1 MTFARMLAH
10 VNRCYHKLS
19 AKVESMKHLFLAV
32 GLLAASGSALFAW
45 QAPTATQQTQD
56 ERKPDV
62 FLDNHRPLIQKKDK
76 APTSR
81 TVSGTVTDD
90 TGKPLEGALV
100 TLKEVKTNER
110 KTFFTKKD
118 GRYIFEDL
126 AFTEDYEVTAKWK
139 TLVSEA
145 RKLSQY
151 DHSAKVVRLL
161 QVGTPE
167 GYSAATAAE
176 VKKDEPKKN

>member
-1 MTFARMLAH
+1 MKLVFLLVAM
-10 VNRCYHKLS
+10 LS
-19 AKVESMKHLFLAV
+19 ACSAV
-32 GLLAASGSALFAW
+32 SA
-45 QAPTATQQTQD
+45 QTPSPSQD

-62 FLDNHRPLIQKKDK
+62 FLDNHRPLNQKKEK

-90 TGKPLEGALV
+90 TGQPLEGALV
-100 TLKEVKTNER
+100 TLLDVKSNER
-110 KTFFTKKD
+110 RTFFTKKD

-126 AFTEDYEVTAKWK
+126 AFTTDYEVVAKWK
-139 TLVSEA
+139 KLVSET

-151 DHSAKVVRLL
+151 DHTAKVVRLL

-167 GYSAATAAE
+167 GYAAPANAAA
-176 VKKDEPKKN
+176 VKKDDSK

>member
-1 MTFARMLAH
+1 MKLVFFAAAVLAF
-10 VNRCYHKLS
+10 CSSSL
-19 AKVESMKHLFLAV
+19 
-32 GLLAASGSALFAW
+32 
-45 QAPTATQQTQD
+45 TAQTPSPSQD

-62 FLDNHRPLIQKKDK
+62 FLDNHRPLNPKKEK

-90 TGKPLEGALV
+90 TGQPLEGALV
-100 TLKEVKTNER
+100 TLLDVKSNER
-110 KTFFTKKD
+110 RTFFTKKD

-126 AFTEDYEVTAKWK
+126 AFTSDYEVVAKWK
-139 TLVSEA
+139 KLVSET

-151 DHSAKVVRLL
+151 DHTAKVVRLL

-167 GYSAATAAE
+167 GYAAPANAAA
-176 VKKDEPKKN
+176 VKKDDSKKN

>member
-1 MTFARMLAH
+1 M
-10 VNRCYHKLS
+10 KLVFV
-19 AKVESMKHLFLAV
+19 ATAV
-32 GLLAASGSALFAW
+32 LAACICSLPA
-45 QAPTATQQTQD
+45 QTPSPSQD

-62 FLDNHRPLIQKKDK
+62 FLDNHRPLNQKKEK

-90 TGKPLEGALV
+90 TGQPLEGALV
-100 TLKEVKTNER
+100 TLLDVKSNER
-110 KTFFTKKD
+110 RTFFTKKD

-126 AFTEDYEVTAKWK
+126 AFTSDYEVVAKWK
-139 TLVSEA
+139 KLVSET

-151 DHSAKVVRLL
+151 DHTAKVVRLL

-167 GYSAATAAE
+167 GYTVPANSAE
-176 VKKDEPKKN
+176 VKTDESKKK